1 MGREKLLRLLVL
13 PLLAVATCAGAV
25 PPLMPPTNHCM
36 RDASFAAFRTAL
48 TRAVSRRDAAFI
60 LRIATDDIRY
70 SFGDSGSRA
79 GFAEYWGLNRPAT
92 SRLWAELGEALR
104 LGCTYDEGLNVV
116 MPAMNQ
122 VGDEDMDTDYQAL
135 LVAVRP
141 GAALR
146 AGPSDRSRILARL
159 RWNVVTLEDRDGHRA
174 WERARLADG
183 RRGYIR
189 RSLFRGFSD
198 SSAYFVKQGGR
209 WRMAAFIAGD

>member
-1 MGREKLLRLLVL
+1 
-13 PLLAVATCAGAV
+13 
-25 PPLMPPTNHCM
+25 M
-36 RDASFAAFRTAL
+36 RDASFAAFRNAL
-48 TRAVSRRDAAFI
+48 TRAVARRDAAFI

-70 SFGDSGSRA
+70 SYGDSGGRD
-79 GFAEYWGLNRPAT
+79 GFAEYWGLARPAT
-92 SRLWAELGEALR
+92 SRLWGELGEALR
-104 LGCTYDEGLNVV
+104 LGCTFDEGLNVV
-116 MPAMNQ
+116 MPSMNQ

-159 RWNVVTLEDRDGHRA
+159 RWNVVTLEDRDSHRP
-174 WERARLADG
+174 WERVRLADG

-189 RSLFRGFSD
+189 RSLFRGFSET
-198 SSAYFVKQGGR
+198 SAYFVKQDGR